1 MRIGLRI
8 WKTGIATGL
17 TLLIAGLITGLDP
30 IIAVIATIISLQP
43 SVAES
48 VKRGW
53 HRIQATLIGAFIGI
67 TLGYLALHA
76 AYWWP
81 VQPALVGFG
90 VVLAIVINNRLKIQ
104 DGAVIGAIAVVAT
117 MVGITESVLASG
129 GYRLASTLLGII
141 VATSINLVFIPPQYR
156 PTLIDEFKSINEEIS
171 QLFQESITCFISCS
185 RHDLPKTEQKVEE
198 LKEKLEKI
206 KQHLS
211 YYKDELGYR
220 RYLTNLPKLVVK
232 EVVIFDKTIK
242 TLDLILDRIFD
253 IAQTTDTRIKRKSGQ
268 KKVNA
273 EYGKLLRI
281 IVQMGKIINCI
292 QNEIITL
299 LITYDSK
306 EAVSISNQLKS
317 INRLK
322 SLLHQSMIAWH
333 FTHQTED
340 NLQSLM
346 EFSIIAYDIEQT
358 ADYLERLAKKVILI
372 NEKQANEKLI

>member
-8 WKTGIATGL
+8 WKTGIATAV
-17 TLLIAGLITGLDP
+17 TLLIVGLIAGLDP
-30 IIAVIATIISLQP
+30 VIAVITTIISLQP

-48 VKRGW
+48 IKRGW
-53 HRIQATLIGAFIGI
+53 HRIQATLLGALIGI
-67 TLGYLALHA
+67 TLGYLGLHLA
-76 AYWWP
+76 NWWP
-81 VQPALVGFG
+81 ILTVLAGLG

-141 VATSINLVFIPPQYR
+141 VATSVNLVFIPPQYR
-156 PTLIDEFKSINEEIS
+156 PTLIDEFKSINEEIR
-171 QLFQESITCFISCS
+171 LLYHETITCFISCS

-211 YYKDELGYR
+211 YYKDELGYQ

-232 EVVIFDKTIK
+232 EVVIFEKTIK
-242 TLDLILDRIFD
+242 TLDLILDRIFN
-253 IAQTTDTRIKRKSGQ
+253 IVQTTDARIKRKSGQ

-281 IVQMGKIINCI
+281 IVQMGEIVNRIQGDIIN
-292 QNEIITL
+292 L

-306 EAVSISNQLKS
+306 EAATISNQLKS

-322 SLLHQSMIAWH
+322 SYLHHSMNSWH
-333 FTHQTED
+333 FTHRTED
-340 NLQSLM
+340 NLLSLM
-346 EFSIIAYDIEQT
+346 EFSIVAYDIEQT
-358 ADYLERLAKKVILI
+358 ADYLSRLAKKVILI
-372 NEKQANEKLI
+372 NEKQDNYSHV